1 MTPRPSRILS
11 ASEANGLWR
20 LYGFGAPKE
29 LVLEDLALALGIVVL
44 DGRLDSSLGRLV
56 RSGET
61 GIVRISDRIREPGRR
76 RFVIAHEI
84 GHWQLHKKVSHLLAC
99 TDEDMLASY
108 KSSHHEV
115 EASIFAGTLLM
126 PDHLFEQKADDQRPT
141 APVLKGLA
149 EYFGTSLTATAL
161 RFVEMSRDYC
171 VFVIS
176 ENNKIRWWRASESF
190 GDHELWIE
198 NRTAVPRNSAAACFF
213 RGEPVPPRPQRID
226 LRDWLGDLLSIDG
239 DTVIEQA
246 IPLSGYNQVLS
257 MIWLP

>member
-1 MTPRPSRILS
+1 MTQRPSRIIP
-11 ASEANGLWR
+11 ACEANELWR
-20 LYGFGAPKE
+20 IYGFRSPQE
-29 LVLEDLALALGIVVL
+29 LVLEDLALALGIVVI
-44 DGRLDSSLGRLV
+44 DGPLDSSLGRLM
-56 RSGET
+56 RSGDS

-84 GHWQLHKKVSHLLAC
+84 GHWRLHNKVSHLLAC

-108 KSSHHEV
+108 KSSPHEI

-126 PDHLFEQKADDQRPT
+126 PDHLFEEKADATHPT
-141 APVLKGLA
+141 ARVLKGLA
-149 EYFGTSLTATAL
+149 DYFGTSLTATAL
-161 RFVEMSRDYC
+161 RYVEMSKDYC

-198 NRTAVPRNSAAACFF
+198 NRTTVPRNSAAACFF
-213 RGEPVPPRPQRID
+213 RGEPVPSSPQHVD
-226 LRDWLGDLLSIDG
+226 LKDWFGDLPGIDG
-239 DTVIEQA
+239 NTVIEQA
-246 IPLSGYNQVLS
+246 IPLTGYKQVLS